1 MFRETS
7 QGGELDNLTLYV
19 EMWLENM
26 DQEGEKMWVNF
37 ELKCE
42 TTCVRNNIAELF
54 GSARVKAKDVI
65 VPDDCLGS

>member
-1 MFRETS
+1 MLKR
-7 QGGELDNLTLYV
+7 
-19 EMWLENM
+19 WLENM
-26 DQEGEKMWVNF
+26 DQEGEKVWVNF

-42 TTCVRNNIAELF
+42 TTCVCNNITKLF

>member
-1 MFRETS
+1 
-7 QGGELDNLTLYV
+7 
-19 EMWLENM
+19 M
-26 DQEGEKMWVNF
+26 DQEGEKVWVNF

-42 TTCVRNNIAELF
+42 TTCVRNNIAKLF